1 MCQFRRI
8 RTNTPLQ
15 ALVTLNDPVY
25 LEAAGGLAK
34 QMLTV
39 ELTSEQRVVR
49 GLQLALLRRV
59 GLDEAL
65 PLLQLHAQA
74 LAHFQKEPGEATA
87 LVEAARVGELE
98 SATPETAA
106 WIVVCSAIL
115 NLDEFLT
122 RN

>member
-1 MCQFRRI
+1 MPPVSADGYHSPELF
-8 RTNTPLQ
+8 TP
-15 ALVTLNDPVY
+15 
-25 LEAAGGLAK
+25 
-34 QMLTV
+34 
-39 ELTSEQRVVR
+39 S
-49 GLQLALLRRV
+49 ALLRRV